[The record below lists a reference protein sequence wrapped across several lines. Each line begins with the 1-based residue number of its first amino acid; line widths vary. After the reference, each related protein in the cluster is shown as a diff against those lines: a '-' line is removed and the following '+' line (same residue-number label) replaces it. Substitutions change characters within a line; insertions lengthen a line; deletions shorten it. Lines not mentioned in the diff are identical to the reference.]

1 MEHELLE
8 SISIALNK
16 LQQDQKVLSTKI
28 IKLTEVC
35 RNKFNKAEREQAE
48 KNAAYETKFDNLIE
62 EVEGLKKE
70 EIKLSDDVTNL
81 ETEQR
86 HVADKIGLIDDTLEG
101 IKAEIEVLQK
111 HIENDNSARNNI
123 QDEPKEI
130 DDRKHCRY
138 NRRGY
143 CRQQEGCP
151 YYHTNEV
158 CEAYVA
164 TGICCRQNCRLRH
177 PKICRYGTQCYR
189 GKRCQYLHYNS
200 PCQRCENFSCKLYHC
215 EFCDESFCENCTVEQ
230 AHSRNI
236 YEETISG
243 LPSCANI
250 HQ

>member
-111 HIENDNSARNNI
+111 HIENDNSASHRG
-123 QDEPKEI
+123 DETDKRA
-130 DDRKHCRY
+130 DLRKQCKF
-138 NRRGY
+138 NRKGY
-143 CRQQEGCP
+143 CKESQ
-151 YYHTNEV
+151 
-158 CEAYVA
+158 CEFFHSDITCQVYKENR
-164 TGICCRQNCRLRH
+164 TCWKQNCRERH
-177 PKICRYGTQCYR
+177 PKVCRYADKCYR
-189 GKRCQYLHYNS
+189 GKLCRYFHYS
-200 PCQRCENFSCKLYHC
+200 LTCDRCESFSQNRYYC
-215 EFCDESFCENCTVEQ
+215 EFCAKNFCQNCTVKE
-230 AHSRNI
+230 AHAKNI
-236 YEETISG
+236 DDENPEN
-243 LPSCANI
+243 LSCKII
-250 HQ
+250 HH